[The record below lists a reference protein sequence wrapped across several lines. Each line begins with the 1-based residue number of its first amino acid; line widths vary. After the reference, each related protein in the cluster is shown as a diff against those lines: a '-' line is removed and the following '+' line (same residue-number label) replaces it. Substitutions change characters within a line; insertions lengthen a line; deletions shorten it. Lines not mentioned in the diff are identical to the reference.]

1 MADFCV
7 RIGFVA
13 VLCTAAG
20 SVIRSFRPE
29 FSPFFRVAVTIFVAI
44 SVLGVAAPLLTY
56 LTSLMEGTA
65 LGEQGSRVVKA
76 MGVAALTQLCADICR
91 DCGESSAA
99 TGVEMMGR
107 LEILLLC
114 LPLLEQILQ
123 TVREVLT
130 WG

>member
-44 SVLGVAAPLLTY
+44 SVLGVVAPLLAY

-76 MGVAALTQLCADICR
+76 MGVAALTQLCADIGR